1 MIHVEFFPAE
11 TVVKSIQLRQL
22 LSCTKSNNWG
32 LFMRRIGAPQR
43 VRVGRIVG
51 CCVAIVLVSGC
62 ATEPGRIT
70 GLGTATGGVLGAGF
84 GALIGAQTGDPGTGL
99 IVGGAAGSVAG
110 AVVANAFEA
119 EERYLDSNR
128 TLMRERDQEIGR
140 RREQLAALRTQES
153 GRDFE
158 LTEQPSFSE
167 RKSPTLGQSNRTN
180 MASDDEPSRSS
191 SLSALA
197 LDAEDVRPI
206 YVERRNGANARSAD
220 VLATQPRE
228 DQYGSTNAQPQ
239 REAVKAPESSPKEAP
254 VKKVVK
260 AEDVTPPSPKNEV
273 SKNLN
278 TSSAS
283 GRRNSWVVA
292 EKDKVEV
299 GKAIQPE
306 VKKQNSAVP
315 ISKEAAPA
323 KVILPVR
330 KAPGLAT
337 EESDRAKI
345 KQAPQKVSSSA
356 PQKRDVVSARA
367 IPASPTV
374 EKPRPTAVPPTAVP
388 HSAAKDVASATPT
401 VGASDPAKSLV
412 GDSSGN
418 RSSGE
423 CSQAAQEIEKS
434 VQVSEPSEKLFHYRR
449 ALRLCPADARYHIHL
464 GDHYRSLNRFADA
477 SFEYKEALALD
488 PKSAAAKERMEKLKN
503 G

>member
-1 MIHVEFFPAE
+1 
-11 TVVKSIQLRQL
+11 
-22 LSCTKSNNWG
+22 
-32 LFMRRIGAPQR
+32 MRRIGAPQR
-43 VRVGRIVG
+43 VRISRVVG
-51 CCVAIVLVSGC
+51 CCAAIVLVSGC

-128 TLMRERDQEIGR
+128 SLMRQRDEEIGR

-158 LTEQPSFSE
+158 VTERPSFSE
-167 RKSPTLGQSNRTN
+167 RKSPTIGQTIRTNTNRTN
-180 MASDDEPSRSS
+180 IASDDEPNRSS
-191 SLSALA
+191 SLSALS

-206 YVERRNGANARSAD
+206 YVERKSGINARSGD
-220 VLATQPRE
+220 VLATQPHVDR
-228 DQYGSTNAQPQ
+228 DISTNVQPEQ
-239 REAVKAPESSPKEAP
+239 GSAKAPESPPKDAP
-254 VKKVVK
+254 LKKIVKV
-260 AEDVTPPSPKNEV
+260 EDATPLSRKNEA
-273 SKNLN
+273 SKNLD
-278 TSSAS
+278 TPSES

-292 EKDKVEV
+292 EKSKGEV
-299 GKAIQPE
+299 VKAVQPE
-306 VKKQNSAVP
+306 VKKQNSLVP
-315 ISKEAAPA
+315 LSKEAATA
-323 KVILPVR
+323 KVVLPVR

-345 KQAPQKVSSSA
+345 KQAPSSRGALASTRRDATETQKVASSA

-367 IPASPTV
+367 IPAAPTV

-388 HSAAKDVASATPT
+388 NTPTKDVASATPT
-401 VGASDPAKSLV
+401 VGASDSAKALV
-412 GDSSGN
+412 GDSGGK

-434 VQVSEPSEKLFHYRR
+434 VQVSESSEKLFHYRR
-449 ALRLCPADARYHIHL
+449 ALRLCPSDPRYHIHL

-488 PKSAAAKERMEKLKN
+488 PKSTVAKDRMEKLKN

>member
-1 MIHVEFFPAE
+1 
-11 TVVKSIQLRQL
+11 
-22 LSCTKSNNWG
+22 
-32 LFMRRIGAPQR
+32 MRRIGAQRR

-51 CCVAIVLVSGC
+51 FCAAIVLASGC

-128 TLMRERDQEIGR
+128 TLMRKRDEEIGR

-153 GRDFE
+153 GRDFYAAE
-158 LTEQPSFSE
+158 RPTFSE
-167 RKSPTLGQSNRTN
+167 RKSSTLGQSIEKKI
-180 MASDDEPSRSS
+180 ASDDETNSSS

-197 LDAEDVRPI
+197 IDAEDVRPI
-206 YVERRNGANARSAD
+206 YVERRNGANARSGD
-220 VLATQPRE
+220 SLATQPRE
-228 DQYGSTNAQPQ
+228 DQYSSITAQPQ
-239 REAVKAPESSPKEAP
+239 GESAKAAESSPKDAP

-260 AEDVTPPSPKNEV
+260 AEVVTPSSPKNEV
-273 SKNLN
+273 SKNLDN
-278 TSSAS
+278 SSAS

-292 EKDKVEV
+292 DKGKVEV
-299 GKAIQPE
+299 GKSVQPE
-306 VKKQNSAVP
+306 VNRENRAVP
-315 ISKEAAPA
+315 LSKEAAPA
-323 KVILPVR
+323 KVVLPVR
-330 KAPGLAT
+330 KAPGLVT
-337 EESDRAKI
+337 EESDRVTKKQVPIAKGPLASARGDSAE
-345 KQAPQKVSSSA
+345 QQKVASSD
-356 PQKRDVVSARA
+356 PQKRDVVSARTISA
-367 IPASPTV
+367 DPKV
-374 EKPRPTAVPPTAVP
+374 EKSRPTAVTSAAVP
-388 HSAAKDVASATPT
+388 LGAAKDVASATPT
-401 VGASDPAKSLV
+401 VGASDSAKALV
-412 GDSSGN
+412 GDSGGKS
-418 RSSGE
+418 SSGE

-449 ALRLCPADARYHIHL
+449 ALRLCPSDARYHINL

-488 PKSAAAKERMEKLKN
+488 PKSAVAKDRMEKLKN